1 MAPSMTNSDLTME
14 GSGDRRPRASTRVGP
29 TDAAS
34 RFAIS
39 IHRTMEPL
47 EAEWRSLDSLAGNSL
62 HHAYDWCRA
71 WAETHGSDLL
81 LLRVAF
87 DGELFLILPLE
98 LRHGRLFRSA
108 RLIGTEHSNLNTG
121 LFAAEVSAAT
131 TPALAQAL
139 ARDITSALH
148 GLADVLMLE
157 RIPSEWRGGVSP
169 FAALP
174 GVANPNSSF
183 QLPLLGSIQPTLAQI
198 NAKRRRK
205 KMRISER
212 RLAEMGGYDY
222 VIARTAGETQALL
235 DTFFRQ
241 KATRFA
247 TLGLPDVFQD
257 AETQAFFH
265 ALASYQDGDPQLM
278 QLNAIRL
285 KGEHDGQVVAVAG
298 LSLKGDHV
306 ICQFGSIDEAL
317 AGDAS
322 PGELLFY
329 RMIERLSTQGL
340 RLFDFGVG
348 DQPYKRSWCTIE
360 TPLRDIVLPVTFW
373 GRLAVLRHHLIV
385 RAKAAAKSNKAVY
398 ARLQRARRFRQGKV
412 DSQGTPD

>member
-14 GSGDRRPRASTRVGP
+14 GSGDRRPRASMRVGP
-29 TDAAS
+29 SDVTR
-34 RFAIS
+34 RFDIS
-39 IHRTMEPL
+39 IHRAMEPL
-47 EAEWRSLDSLAGNSL
+47 EAEWRSLDGLAGNSL

-87 DGELFLILPLE
+87 NGELFLILPLE
-98 LRHGRLFRSA
+98 LRHGRLFRTA

-121 LFAAEVSAAT
+121 LFVDGASAVM
-131 TPALAQAL
+131 TPALAHAL
-139 ARDITSALH
+139 ARDIRTALR
-148 GLADVLMLE
+148 GFADVVMLE
-157 RIPSEWRGGVSP
+157 RMPSEWRGGGSP

-183 QLPLLGSIQPTLAQI
+183 QLPLLGSIQLTLAQI

-212 RLAEMGGYDY
+212 RLTEMGGYDY
-222 VIARTAGETQALL
+222 VIARTPGEAQTLL

-247 TLGLPDVFQD
+247 TLGLPDVFHD

-265 ALASYQDGDPQLM
+265 ALASYQDGNPQLM

-285 KGEHDGQVVAVAG
+285 KGEHEGRVVAVAG
-298 LSLKGDHV
+298 ISLKGDHV

-317 AGDAS
+317 AGEAS

-329 RMIERLSTQGL
+329 RMIERLSTQGV
-340 RLFDFGVG
+340 RLFDF
-348 DQPYKRSWCTIE
+348 
-360 TPLRDIVLPVTFW
+360 
-373 GRLAVLRHHLIV
+373 
-385 RAKAAAKSNKAVY
+385 AAAF
-398 ARLQRARRFRQGKV
+398 ARTTR
-412 DSQGTPD
+412 

>member
-47 EAEWRSLDSLAGNSL
+47 EAEWRALDSLAGNSL

-81 LLRVAF
+81 LLRVAL
-87 DGELFLILPLE
+87 DGELLLILPLE
-98 LRHGRLFRSA
+98 LSRGRLFRSA

-121 LFAAEVSAAT
+121 LFAADVSAAM

-139 ARDITSALH
+139 AGDITRVLL
-148 GLADVLMLE
+148 GFADVLMIE
-157 RIPSEWRGGVSP
+157 RIPSEWRGSVSP

-183 QLPLLGSIQPTLAQI
+183 QLPLLGSIQLTLAQI

-241 KATRFA
+241 KAARFA
-247 TLGLPDVFQD
+247 TLGLPDVFKD
-257 AETQAFFH
+257 TETQAFFH
-265 ALASYQDGDPQLM
+265 ALASYRDGDPQLM

-285 KGEHDGQVVAVAG
+285 KGEHAGQVVAVAG

-360 TPLRDIVLPVTFW
+360 TPLRDIALPVTFW
-373 GRLAVLRHHLIV
+373 GRLAVLRHHLVV
-385 RAKAAAKSNKAVY
+385 RAKAVAKSNKAVY

-412 DSQGTPD
+412 DSQSIPD

>member
-14 GSGDRRPRASTRVGP
+14 GSGDRRPRASMRVGP
-29 TDAAS
+29 SDVTR
-34 RFAIS
+34 RFDIS
-39 IHRTMEPL
+39 IHRAMEPL
-47 EAEWRSLDSLAGNSL
+47 EAEWRSLDGLAGNSL

-98 LRHGRLFRSA
+98 LRHGRLFRTA

-121 LFAAEVSAAT
+121 LFVDGASAVM
-131 TPALAQAL
+131 TPALAHAL
-139 ARDITSALH
+139 ARDIRTALR
-148 GLADVLMLE
+148 GLADVVMLD
-157 RIPSEWRGGVSP
+157 RMPSEWRGGVSP

-174 GVANPNSSF
+174 GIANPNSSF
-183 QLPLLGSIQPTLAQI
+183 QLPLLGSIQLTLAQI

-212 RLAEMGGYDY
+212 RLTEMGGYDY
-222 VIARTAGETQALL
+222 VIARTPSEAQALL

-265 ALASYQDGDPQLM
+265 ALASHQHGNPQLM

-285 KGEHDGQVVAVAG
+285 RGEHEGRVVAVAG
-298 LSLKGDHV
+298 ISLKGDHV

-317 AGDAS
+317 AGEAS

-329 RMIERLSTQGL
+329 RMIERLSTQGV

-360 TPLRDIVLPVTFW
+360 TPLRDITLPVTLP
-373 GRLAVLRHHLIV
+373 GRLAALRHHLVV

-412 DSQGTPD
+412 DSQSTAD

>member
-14 GSGDRRPRASTRVGP
+14 GSGDRRPRTSVRVGP
-29 TDAAS
+29 TDATG
-34 RFAIS
+34 RFEIS

-47 EAEWRSLDSLAGNSL
+47 ETEWRTLDSLAANSL

-71 WAETHGSDLL
+71 WKETHNSDLL
-81 LLRVAF
+81 LLRAAF
-87 DGELFLILPLE
+87 NGELFLILPLE
-98 LRHGRLFRSA
+98 IRHGRLFRTA

-121 LFAAEVSAAT
+121 LFTAEASAAM
-131 TPALAQAL
+131 TPALAHAL
-139 ARDITSALH
+139 ARDVSMALN
-148 GLADVLMLE
+148 GVADILMLE
-157 RIPSEWRGGVSP
+157 RVPCEWRGSPSP

-174 GVANPNSSF
+174 GVANPNASF
-183 QLPLLGSIQPTLAQI
+183 QLPLLGSIQHTLAQI

-222 VIARTAGETQALL
+222 VVARTPDEAQALL

-247 TLGLPDVFQD
+247 ALGLPDVFQQ
-257 AETQAFFH
+257 AETTAFFH
-265 ALASYQDGDPQLM
+265 ALAASQDGDPQLM

-306 ICQFGSIDEAL
+306 ICQFGSIDEVL

-329 RMIERLSTQGL
+329 RMIERLSVQGV

-348 DQPYKRSWCTIE
+348 DQLYKRSWCTIE
-360 TPLRDIVLPVTFW
+360 TPLRDIILPVTLP
-373 GRLAVLRHHLIV
+373 GHLAALRHHLVV

-398 ARLQRARRFRQGKV
+398 ARLQRARRFRQGRG
-412 DSQGTPD
+412 DSRGTPD